1 MTFFQ
6 DICDALSCW
15 QVPSKSMVGSSSA
28 AKAEVLHLSFSCW
41 YFELFDVHFCVWY
54 AVCIHIHTSL
64 LICCI
69 TGQVSGEAKK
79 APCESWRNPDTGN
92 PKRTHQG
99 WMNRFIQLSVLT
111 KLGKTDKVN
120 NMLEWLGTHPVAGPA
135 FRNHLKIF
143 QVHGY
148 DPDFQEYWVHACA
161 ENKCF
166 CVSFSTMC
174 FCFGK
179 HLALCALFCVLISK
193 WLV

>member
-79 APCESWRNPDTGN
+79 APCKSWRNPDTGN

-148 DPDFQEYWVHACA
+148 DPDFQEY
-161 ENKCF
+161 
-166 CVSFSTMC
+166 
-174 FCFGK
+174 
-179 HLALCALFCVLISK
+179 
-193 WLV
+193 